1 LTESALVE
9 GKPPPSELDVWSDVA
24 RSKKGKVYGLGVD
37 STTVRVGPCYP
48 GSSSSMEWIT
58 KQEFD
63 ELRREMEQIRKER
76 DELQTKVSNTERHG
90 VESTAVVGG
99 ACHQGSASS
108 MELITKQEFDE
119 LRREMEQVR
128 KERDELQTKVSNT
141 ERYGGESAAVRGGP
155 CHHGSSSSMELI
167 QEFDELRREMEQIR
181 KERDELQTKVS
192 NTERHGV
199 ESPAAGGG
207 PCPQGSSSSME
218 LIIKFEELRREME
231 EVKKEINELLT
242 EVSNTE
248 RLGVE
253 FPAVRG
259 GPCYLGSSSSMELIT
274 KQEFEEL
281 MREMEEVRKERNEL
295 LTKVSNTERLG
306 VELLAVRG
314 GPCHLGSS
322 SSMELITKQEFD
334 ELRREM
340 EEARKERNEL
350 LTKGPCHLGS
360 SSPLELITKQ
370 EFDELRREM
379 EEARKERN
387 ELLTKG
393 PCHLG
398 SSSPMELITKQEFE
412 ELMREMEEAR
422 KERNELLT
430 RVSNT
435 ERLGVEFLPVRGGPC
450 HLGSSSSMEFTTKQE
465 FDELRREME
474 EVRRERNKLHIKV
487 SNTEKL
493 IEENNALIQKII
505 ESISDQ
511 N

>member
-1 LTESALVE
+1 
-9 GKPPPSELDVWSDVA
+9 
-24 RSKKGKVYGLGVD
+24 
-37 STTVRVGPCYP
+37 
-48 GSSSSMEWIT
+48 
-58 KQEFD
+58 
-63 ELRREMEQIRKER
+63 
-76 DELQTKVSNTERHG
+76 
-90 VESTAVVGG
+90 
-99 ACHQGSASS
+99 
-108 MELITKQEFDE
+108 
-119 LRREMEQVR
+119 
-128 KERDELQTKVSNT
+128 
-141 ERYGGESAAVRGGP
+141 
-155 CHHGSSSSMELI
+155 
-167 QEFDELRREMEQIR
+167 
-181 KERDELQTKVS
+181 
-192 NTERHGV
+192 
-199 ESPAAGGG
+199 
-207 PCPQGSSSSME
+207 
-218 LIIKFEELRREME
+218 
-231 EVKKEINELLT
+231 
-242 EVSNTE
+242 
-248 RLGVE
+248 
-253 FPAVRG
+253 
-259 GPCYLGSSSSMELIT
+259 
-274 KQEFEEL
+274 
-281 MREMEEVRKERNEL
+281 
-295 LTKVSNTERLG
+295 
-306 VELLAVRG
+306 LLAVRG

-465 FDELRREME
+465 FDELRGEME